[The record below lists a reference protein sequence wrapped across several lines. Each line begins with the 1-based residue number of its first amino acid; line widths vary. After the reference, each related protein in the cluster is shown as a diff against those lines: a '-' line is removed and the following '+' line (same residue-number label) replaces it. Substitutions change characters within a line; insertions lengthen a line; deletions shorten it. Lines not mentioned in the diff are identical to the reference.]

1 MVEEINVLRAKTTLY
16 VCICNELDCDPLHFM
31 NDRANTIVRIVRP
44 DKLLDNYDMGN
55 NIWKHF
61 GRI

>member
-31 NDRANTIVRIVRP
+31 NDRPNTIVCIVRP
-44 DKLLDNYDMGN
+44 DKLLDNYDIGK
-55 NIWKHF
+55 NI
-61 GRI
+61 